1 MMSYDIEDDPI
12 RDGIEKDIVGEN
24 DAELQHDQLPTVDQI
39 LVDRGQ
45 GRTLPGATLAEA
57 NDQSEKHRR
66 THSCTGNKKGGCLRN
81 AKILLLT
88 IIIVSGF
95 AIGFLAGEWGEEKTI
110 GASDDKIYIPNDK
123 KKAETGDKETIENHT
138 SGAPVPIGQ
147 RLDVTQEDLVDQG
160 LTILGGSEFANS
172 KSYQSRALDVLI
184 ENGVAAEDD
193 PKTVNG
199 RQKLAQRY
207 ALLCLYYSTNQVRTS
222 VTDAQFG
229 YGTTPR
235 WHNNNNPSP
244 WKFQWEDDECE
255 WSGVVCDERKLVKR
269 IELVNHLLTGF
280 LPMELKLLSE
290 GPIEVL
296 DFSDNRGLGEGGFP
310 DVFSEFNS
318 LDSIGLRGTSFIGT
332 VPKEICES
340 QSISNIFI
348 DCGVL
353 ECECCSP
360 CSRAK

>member
-1 MMSYDIEDDPI
+1 M
-12 RDGIEKDIVGEN
+12 
-24 DAELQHDQLPTVDQI
+24 
-39 LVDRGQ
+39 
-45 GRTLPGATLAEA
+45 
-57 NDQSEKHRR
+57 
-66 THSCTGNKKGGCLRN
+66 RN
-81 AKILLLT
+81 AVNILLLT

-110 GASDDKIYIPNDK
+110 GASNDKIYIPNDK

-207 ALLCLYYSTNQVRTS
+207 ALLCLYYSTNKVRTS

-235 WHNNNNPSP
+235 WHNNNIPSP
-244 WKFQWEDDECE
+244 WKFQWEDDECK

-290 GPIEVL
+290 GPIKVL

-310 DVFSEFNS
+310 DVFPEFNS
-318 LDSIGLRGTSFIGT
+318 LGKFCCNCLDNL
-332 VPKEICES
+332 
-340 QSISNIFI
+340 
-348 DCGVL
+348 L
-353 ECECCSP
+353 EFCCLARFF
-360 CSRAK
+360 CFKI

>member
-1 MMSYDIEDDPI
+1 MMSHDIEDDPI

-39 LVDRGQ
+39 LVDQGQ
-45 GRTLPGATLAEA
+45 GRTLSGATLAEA
-57 NDQSEKHRR
+57 DDQSDQHRMSR
-66 THSCTGNKKGGCLRN
+66 CSPGNKKGGCLWN
-81 AKILLLT
+81 ILLLT
-88 IIIVSGF
+88 MAIVSGF
-95 AIGFLAGEWGEEKTI
+95 AIGFLAGEWGEEKTV
-110 GASDDKIYIPNDK
+110 GTSNDKTYIPNDK

-138 SGAPVPIGQ
+138 SGAPVPIAQ
-147 RLDVTQEDLVDQG
+147 RLDVTQEDLTDKG
-160 LTILGGSEFANS
+160 LAILGGSEFANS

-193 PKTVNG
+193 PKTENG

-207 ALLCLYYSTNQVRTS
+207 ALLCLYYSTNSVRTS

-229 YGTTPR
+229 YGTTPK
-235 WHNNNNPSP
+235 WHNNNIPAP

-310 DVFSEFNS
+310 DVFLEFNS
-318 LDSIGLRGTSFIGT
+318 LGKF
-332 VPKEICES
+332 
-340 QSISNIFI
+340 
-348 DCGVL
+348 
-353 ECECCSP
+353 CCSWLVN
-360 CSRAK
+360 